1 MRGDA
6 DTIVIVMQNWE
17 IYRVLIDKGID
28 VEMVL
33 YPDASYSITAP
44 KRHKIVFKRRK

>member
-1 MRGDA
+1 MGGEA
-6 DTIVIVMQNWE
+6 DTRVSVIQNWE

-44 KRHKIVFKRRK
+44 KQRKNVFKRRK

>member
-1 MRGDA
+1 MRGEA
-6 DTIVIVMQNWE
+6 DTRVSVIQNWE
-17 IYRVLIDKGID
+17 IYRVLIDRGID

-33 YPDASYSITAP
+33 YPDASYIITAP

>member
-6 DTIVIVMQNWE
+6 DTIVIVMQNQE

-33 YPDASYSITAP
+33 YPDAGHRITAP
-44 KRHKIVFKRRK
+44 KQRKNIFK

>member
-1 MRGDA
+1 MRGEA
-6 DTIVIVMQNWE
+6 DTRVGVIQNWE

-33 YPDASYSITAP
+33 YPDTDHSITAP